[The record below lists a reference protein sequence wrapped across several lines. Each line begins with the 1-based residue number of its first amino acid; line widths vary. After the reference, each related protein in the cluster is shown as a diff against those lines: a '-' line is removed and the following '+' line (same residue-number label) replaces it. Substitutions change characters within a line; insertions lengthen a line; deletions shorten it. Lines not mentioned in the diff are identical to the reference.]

1 MGYYRSMDGKYAVV
15 TGSTRGIGRSIAETL
30 ARHGCNVV
38 ITSRNAGECRET
50 ASRLAEENGVATLGL
65 TCDVSSQT
73 EVSSLFGHVASWC
86 AGQMDVLVCNAGY
99 PLQEE
104 PWKTPLHE
112 TPQDKLDG
120 WYLGVFR
127 TDAMGSV
134 YCTREAL
141 PLMIARGRGSILYVS
156 SISALTGFQGAPY
169 TVAKAGILGLMK
181 DVAKEYG
188 RYNIRANALALG
200 NIRTPATWDL
210 LDAETREL
218 FAQQAA
224 LRRWGS
230 PEEVGNAA
238 LFLAS
243 DDSGFITGHT
253 LVVDGGMIGW

>member
-1 MGYYRSMDGKYAVV
+1 M
-15 TGSTRGIGRSIAETL
+15 TGSTRGIGRSIAGAL

-38 ITSRNAGECRET
+38 ITARNAGECQEAAT
-50 ASRLAEENGVATLGL
+50 RLAEENGVSTLGL
-65 TCDVSSQT
+65 TCDVSSRT
-73 EVSSLFGHVASWC
+73 EVRSLFSHVSAWC

-99 PLQEE
+99 ALQDE
-104 PWKTPLHE
+104 PWATPLHV
-112 TPQDKLDG
+112 TPPGKLDE

-141 PLMIARGRGSILYVS
+141 PLMMARGRGSIIYLS
-156 SISALTGFQGAPY
+156 SISALSGFQGAPY

-181 DVAKEYG
+181 DVAREYG
-188 RYNIRANALALG
+188 RHNIRANALALG

-210 LDAETREL
+210 LSTETREL
-218 FAQQAA
+218 FAQQAP
-224 LRRWGS
+224 LQRWGT
-230 PEEVGNAA
+230 PEEVAGAT

-243 DDSGFITGHT
+243 DDSSFVTGHT